1 MLVIEKTCISK
12 ITEFILSLVDIE
24 DFFSVQYRKKNGI
37 FLTRDISIINSVLQC
52 LENNESLFSKRILEP
67 SCGQGIFLLVIILKA
82 YLIKPCSE
90 SISKFIEENL
100 FFADI
105 DPNMVIATEYNISKF
120 YEFLFQE
127 QYLGY
132 FNSFSLDF
140 TLKNQLS
147 SKHEYSKLYQYYN
160 KFDYVIGNPPY
171 ITLYGRRDK
180 KKSEN
185 QRIYYLENYHQ
196 FPASVKNGKI
206 NYVMLFVEHGVEFL
220 KENGIISYLVDV
232 SFFETAYKYCR
243 KYLLEN
249 TSIHHLIYN
258 IKSFDSVAS
267 GQIIITAEKQRVDS
281 HRVITLDLEQDI
293 KYYVNQADW
302 YKEEDE
308 YKFRINSCFFSN
320 SILDKIFQ
328 KRDPRLKDLY
338 PKKNLRTCTMLLD
351 MEDKFTMD
359 KELNTSHIT
368 IYPYYQ
374 GAKSVKYK
382 YSKPIYCQYFLYDKI
397 LQDKINEELKAEL
410 TKQGIKNKK
419 RIGLGEMIIYD
430 NPKIYIRQSAKEIIA
445 TYDER
450 PSAANNSLYV
460 FSLRNNS
467 QSSVYFLK
475 YLCGFLNS
483 KLCTFF
489 AQQRR
494 IIRYNKGKQPQIK
507 TSDLYE
513 INVPTNIELQ
523 NKISTLVDRIYY
535 QPAYIDKI
543 TLEIDM
549 LLYDYYELTNTE
561 IKFLEESIE
570 SFLE

>member
-1 MLVIEKTCISK
+1 MLVTKNTNEEIS
-12 ITEFILSLVDIE
+12 EFILSLIDAE
-24 DFFSVQYRKKNGI
+24 DKSSVQYRKKNGI
-37 FLTRDISIINSVLQC
+37 FLTRDLTVIDYVLKC
-52 LENNESLFSKRILEP
+52 LENSESLFSKKILEP
-67 SCGQGIFLLVIILKA
+67 SCGQGTFLLMIIFKA

-90 SISKFIEENL
+90 SISSFIKENL

-105 DPNMVIATEYNISKF
+105 DPKMIIATECNISKF
-120 YEFLFQE
+120 YEFLFQK
-127 QYLGY
+127 QYLGN

-140 TLKNQLS
+140 TLKNNQLIFQQ
-147 SKHEYSKLYQYYN
+147 KYSKLYQYYN
-160 KFDYVIGNPPY
+160 KFDYIIGNPPY
-171 ITLYGRRDK
+171 ISLYGRRDK
-180 KKSEN
+180 KKDEN

-196 FPASVKNGKI
+196 FPAHVKNGKI
-206 NYVMLFVEHGVEFL
+206 NYVMLFIEHGVEFL

-249 TSIHHLIYN
+249 TAIHHLIYN

-281 HRVITLDLEQDI
+281 YRVTILDLDQHI
-293 KYYVNQADW
+293 KQYINQADW

-308 YKFRINSCFFSN
+308 YKFRINSCCLTN
-320 SILDKIFQ
+320 SILAKIFQ
-328 KRDPRLKDLY
+328 KEDPRLKDLY

-351 MEDKFTMD
+351 MEDKFTTNREPD
-359 KELNTSHIT
+359 TSHIK

-374 GAKSVKYK
+374 GGKSVKYK
-382 YSKPIYCQYFLYDKI
+382 YSNPIHYKYFLYDKI
-397 LQDKINEELKAEL
+397 LQDEINEKLKAEL

-430 NPKIYIRQSAKEIIA
+430 NPKVYIRQSAKEIVA
-445 TYDER
+445 TYDEK

-460 FSLRNNS
+460 FSLRDNS
-467 QSSVYFLK
+467 QSSVCFLK

-507 TSDLYE
+507 TSDLYD

-523 NKISTLVDRIYY
+523 NKISTLVDKIYY
-535 QPAYIDKI
+535 QPIYIDKI
-543 TLEIDM
+543 KLEIDM

-561 IKFLEESIE
+561 IKFIEKSIE